1 MLTVS
6 SLNVSLAGAKI
17 LRDVAFSLTQGATT
31 VLIGRNGAGKTTLLR
46 AVMGL
51 VPAESGSVLLDGK
64 EMLALPAF
72 ARAPA
77 GIGYAPEDRRLIPDF
92 TVEENIVLPGHALKL
107 PQAEIRRRL
116 EKVYALLPELHV
128 MRARPGNGV
137 SGGQGK
143 MVALGRA
150 LMVAEKLLMLDEP
163 FQGLAPALALDYAR
177 TLSRLRESMRDLTLL
192 ITESSPNLLKSVADE
207 TLLIERGAVT
217 LQPRETQSAA

>member
-17 LRDVAFSLTQGATT
+17 LRDVAFPLKPGATT

-46 AVMGL
+46 AIMGL
-51 VPAESGSVLLDGK
+51 VPAESGSVALDGL
-64 EMLALPAF
+64 ELLALPAF
-72 ARAPA
+72 ARAPV
-77 GIGYAPEDRRLIPDF
+77 GIGYAPEDRRLIPEF
-92 TVEENIVLPGHALKL
+92 SVEDNILPGQALKL
-107 PQAEIRRRL
+107 PQAEIRKRL
-116 EKVYALLPELHV
+116 EKVYALLPELHT

-177 TLSRLRESMRDLTLL
+177 TLSRLRETMRDLTLL

-217 LQPRETQSAA
+217 LQPLETQTAA